1 MAGASDILL
10 EIAAKTR
17 ERIEEKQ
24 REKPLAQIRAEAEKI
39 RAEELAAAGM
49 EPDGTDTAAAGAG
62 KPAAHR
68 KSFIE
73 VLKKP
78 GMTVRFLHFSVRFA
92 IFKSRFSCYTGFD
105 SKKTLFFIL
114 TTGRSL

>member
-24 REKPLAQIRAEAEKI
+24 KEKPLAQIRAEAEKI

-49 EPDGTDTAAAGAG
+49 EPDCTDTAAAGAG

-73 VLKKP
+73 ALKKP
-78 GMTVRFLHFSVRFA
+78 GMSYICEVKKASPSKGLIAEDFPR
-92 IFKSRFSCYTGFD
+92 SRRNTRLQARQRY
-105 SKKTLFFIL
+105 
-114 TTGRSL
+114 RV